1 VKSVYYLHGLSQK
14 RAPLKKNLY
23 LKFKRWIDVIA
34 ALGLLIILSPLLIV
48 IGLLIKLESPGPLL
62 FKQIRLG
69 LDSKPFTIYKFR
81 TMVNHAPRNIPT
93 NALNDPHTY
102 VTRIGRFLR
111 LFSLDEL
118 PQLINILRHDMSMIG
133 PRPVI
138 PEETDLIERRKA
150 LGADQILPG
159 VTGYAQING
168 RDDLDYVAKSD
179 YDAYYVQNVSASL
192 DLKIIVLSVF
202 KILKS
207 EHVSH

>member
-1 VKSVYYLHGLSQK
+1 MKPVKD
-14 RAPLKKNLY
+14 PMKKNLY
-23 LKFKRWIDVIA
+23 LNFKRWIDVIA
-34 ALGLLIILSPLLIV
+34 ALGLLIILSPLLTM
-48 IGLLIKLESPGPLL
+48 IGLIIKLESSGPLL
-62 FKQIRLG
+62 FKQVRLG

-93 NALNDPHTY
+93 NDLNDPHTF
-102 VTRIGRFLR
+102 VTRFGRFLR

-118 PQLINILRHDMSMIG
+118 PQLVNILRHDMALIG

-138 PEETDLIERRKA
+138 PAETELIERRKA

-179 YDAYYVQNVSASL
+179 FDAYYAHHVSLGL
-192 DLKIIVLSVF
+192 DLKIMLLTAV

>member
-1 VKSVYYLHGLSQK
+1 VKSVYYFHGLFQK

-34 ALGLLIILSPLLIV
+34 ALGLLIILSPLLIF
-48 IGLLIKLESPGPLL
+48 IGLLIKLESSGPLL
-62 FKQIRLG
+62 FKQVRLG

-118 PQLINILRHDMSMIG
+118 PQLICLGSPAM
-133 PRPVI
+133 PRSTEGMTLTI
-138 PEETDLIERRKA
+138 WSNLIMTRTMPK
-150 LGADQILPG
+150 
-159 VTGYAQING
+159 T
-168 RDDLDYVAKSD
+168 S
-179 YDAYYVQNVSASL
+179 VQAW
-192 DLKIIVLSVF
+192 I
-202 KILKS
+202 
-207 EHVSH
+207 